1 MSDFPFRLNESALVR
16 VRHLLKRQGKS
27 VLRIGVKGGGC
38 SGYEYVMRPED
49 SVRESDLVWVVEE
62 GLTLVCDPK
71 SAPIL
76 QGTAIEYTGN
86 LIGGGF
92 QFDNP
97 NAARSCGCGTS
108 FSLVGKK

>member
-1 MSDFPFRLNESALVR
+1 MEFPFQLDESALKR
-16 VRHLLKRQGKS
+16 VRHVLGRQGKT

-49 SVRESDLVWVVEE
+49 AARATDLVLEIEPGV
-62 GLTLVCDPK
+62 TLVCDPR

-76 QGTAIEYTGN
+76 QGTVISYTGN

-92 QFDNP
+92 QFENP

-108 FSLVGKK
+108 FSLVGK